1 MNHDQGDGSSSSPWA
16 GRAFRAVPIGVV
28 RRSDGQDGTTQGAFL
43 DPAVPS
49 EIVIGDEW
57 LPDLAGIEEF
67 SHLVALF
74 WFDRAHRRREPG
86 QLMLPE
92 GREDMPEI
100 GFFATRTPRR
110 PNPITICCPRLL
122 RREGNRLIVT
132 GLDAWDGT
140 PVLDVKGYLPRD
152 EQRPDA
158 TIPDWQ
164 QRLNAIHQRERGPV

>member
-1 MNHDQGDGSSSSPWA
+1 MNREQDDRQSLSPWT
-16 GRAFRAVPIGVV
+16 GRSFRAVPIGVV
-28 RRSDGQDGTTQGAFL
+28 HRSDGQDGTTPGAFL
-43 DPAVPS
+43 DPSVPS
-49 EIVIGDEW
+49 EIVIDEAW

-67 SHLVALF
+67 SHLVVLF
-74 WFDRAHRRREPG
+74 WFDRARRREPG
-86 QLMLPE
+86 RLMRPE
-92 GREDMPEI
+92 GRDDMPEV
-100 GFFATRTPRR
+100 GFFATRTPHR

-158 TIPDWQ
+158 TIPAWQ
-164 QRLNAIHQRERGPV
+164 QRLNAIHDRERGPA